1 MIKYGKNNLKKC
13 HQYEKSKIDTLIPF
27 LKENILNSRKYL
39 FEIYSRI
46 FSPFLKNEIMI
57 FFERDQNKKI
67 SDKEIK
73 AINIKNKNLN
83 DKLKDVLNKNK
94 LNNLLDTTNK
104 EILELFEKYEKDASQ
119 FIKYNKNIEDIIN
132 QLNQKIEKKLKEF
145 ISKFEA
151 EKNKILEEIK
161 KIIKELEAQI
171 KENLNY
177 NEKIEIKN
185 IKKLTHEPFDNIN
198 KGILLGSSGG
208 GLIIWSYSIGIFTGF
223 AGIAIGAIIGGIII
237 GIRNIF
243 KYFNKTK
250 DYLELIENSKNQY
263 TSIFIGIK
271 FKVETYIEEIE
282 NIIKNLINF
291 TTNFLN
297 KEISSIQKDK
307 WVKTKKEFYDM
318 SNKFENL
325 FGKNLNNY
333 NS

>member
-83 DKLKDVLNKNK
+83 YKLKDVLNKNK

-151 EKNKILEEIK
+151 EKNKI
-161 KIIKELEAQI
+161 
-171 KENLNY
+171 
-177 NEKIEIKN
+177 
-185 IKKLTHEPFDNIN
+185 
-198 KGILLGSSGG
+198 
-208 GLIIWSYSIGIFTGF
+208 
-223 AGIAIGAIIGGIII
+223 
-237 GIRNIF
+237 
-243 KYFNKTK
+243 
-250 DYLELIENSKNQY
+250 
-263 TSIFIGIK
+263 
-271 FKVETYIEEIE
+271 
-282 NIIKNLINF
+282 
-291 TTNFLN
+291 
-297 KEISSIQKDK
+297 
-307 WVKTKKEFYDM
+307 
-318 SNKFENL
+318 
-325 FGKNLNNY
+325 
-333 NS
+333 

>member
-1 MIKYGKNNLKKC
+1 M
-13 HQYEKSKIDTLIPF
+13 
-27 LKENILNSRKYL
+27 
-39 FEIYSRI
+39 
-46 FSPFLKNEIMI
+46 
-57 FFERDQNKKI
+57 
-67 SDKEIK
+67 
-73 AINIKNKNLN
+73 
-83 DKLKDVLNKNK
+83 
-94 LNNLLDTTNK
+94 
-104 EILELFEKYEKDASQ
+104 
-119 FIKYNKNIEDIIN
+119 
-132 QLNQKIEKKLKEF
+132 
-145 ISKFEA
+145 
-151 EKNKILEEIK
+151 
-161 KIIKELEAQI
+161 
-171 KENLNY
+171 
-177 NEKIEIKN
+177 
-185 IKKLTHEPFDNIN
+185 
-198 KGILLGSSGG
+198 
-208 GLIIWSYSIGIFTGF
+208 IIWSYSIGIFTGF

-307 WVKTKKEFYDM
+307 WVKTKKEFYDI